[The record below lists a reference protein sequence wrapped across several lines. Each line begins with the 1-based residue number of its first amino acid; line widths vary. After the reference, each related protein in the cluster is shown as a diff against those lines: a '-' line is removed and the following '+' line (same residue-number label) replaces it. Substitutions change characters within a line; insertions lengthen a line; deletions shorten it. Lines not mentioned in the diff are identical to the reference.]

1 MSYKLNLNCA
11 DQVRFTQAIA
21 DTGLTEDDLVKVLVR
36 DFFARMGVK
45 NPTRRTPSPRKI
57 CRSRRV

>member
-11 DQVRFTQAIA
+11 DKVRFTQAIA

-45 NPTRRTPSPRKI
+45 NPTRRTLSPRKI
-57 CRSRRV
+57 YRSRRV